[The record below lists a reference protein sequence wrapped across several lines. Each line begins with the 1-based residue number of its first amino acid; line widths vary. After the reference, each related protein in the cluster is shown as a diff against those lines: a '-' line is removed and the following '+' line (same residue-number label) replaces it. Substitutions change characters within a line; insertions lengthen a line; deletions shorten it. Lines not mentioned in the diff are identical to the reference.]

1 MTGLPGHKPNV
12 RITRRLPAPA
22 QEVFDAWIDAD
33 SVMEWMAVMDKTVA
47 RATLDV
53 RVGGK
58 LEIVMRGEDGD
69 VVNQGEYVEIDPPR
83 RLVFSWRSP
92 STGGRR
98 TLVSVEFHGD
108 GEFTDLV
115 LTHEDLPDA
124 RAMKRHEIGWDS
136 IVDKLASKLGG
147 RQLGGTDD

>member
-1 MTGLPGHKPNV
+1 MPNV

-22 QEVFDAWIDAD
+22 QEVFDAWIDPA

-58 LEIVMRGEDGD
+58 LEIVMRGKDGD

-83 RLVFSWRSP
+83 RLVFSWSSP
-92 STGGRR
+92 STGDVP
-98 TLVSVEFHGD
+98 TLVTVEFNDD

-124 RAMKRHEIGWDS
+124 GAMKRHEMGWSS
-136 IVDKLASKLGG
+136 IIDKLASTLRGGQPGG
-147 RQLGGTDD
+147 RDDGN

>member
-1 MTGLPGHKPNV
+1 MTGSFGHKPNV
-12 RITRRLPAPA
+12 RIARRLPAPA
-22 QEVFDAWIDAD
+22 QDVFDAWVDPD

-58 LEIVMRGEDGD
+58 LEIVMRGKDGD

-92 STGGRR
+92 STGDAP
-98 TLVSVEFHGD
+98 TLVTVEFYDDGD
-108 GEFTDLV
+108 FTDVV

-124 RAMKRHEIGWDS
+124 GAIKRHEMGWGS
-136 IVDKLASKLGG
+136 ILEKLTFALRG
-147 RQLGGTDD
+147 